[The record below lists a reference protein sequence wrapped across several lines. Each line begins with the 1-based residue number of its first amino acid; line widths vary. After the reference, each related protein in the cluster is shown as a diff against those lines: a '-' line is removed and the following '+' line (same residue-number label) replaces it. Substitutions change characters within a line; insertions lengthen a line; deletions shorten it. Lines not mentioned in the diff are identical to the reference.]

1 MERRVRATSTDGF
14 GPGIARDRGS
24 TRDTRDGSWRR
35 WKMAARSGWS
45 PPRAR
50 REALRCKKGAKGTT
64 AGQSGRKSKKLTH
77 LFEYDGAGAWKMAL
91 LMSDTCSAHE
101 DSKGSSQDLVEL
113 GVLAAPG
120 AEVTPHL
127 DAAEHRVRSVF
138 SRCASAQPISPR
150 DARRDGRVNYR
161 AAPTVFT
168 RVCVIRTPF
177 PREHTLRA
185 NPRRRSAT
193 GGALTVPTD
202 ATFRARCGER
212 ERGLSNL
219 CRIFG
224 PPDDSERDRGD
235 FRRIRV
241 PRRRGWSPD
250 FAKKRCDRSTEP
262 SLLLAR
268 PHARL
273 DCAVRFPPPPSA
285 NNVTQE

>member
-1 MERRVRATSTDGF
+1 MD
-14 GPGIARDRGS
+14 PGG
-24 TRDTRDGSWRR
+24 GGKWRR
-35 WKMAARSGWS
+35 DPGGRRRERGARRSGAKKARKGPLRASLEES
-45 PPRAR
+45 PRN
-50 REALRCKKGAKGTT
+50 
-64 AGQSGRKSKKLTH
+64 TH

-101 DSKGSSQDLVEL
+101 DSKGSSPRILSSLVFL
-113 GVLAAPG
+113 PRPAQKLPHIS
-120 AEVTPHL
+120 TPPNT
-127 DAAEHRVRSVF
+127 E
-138 SRCASAQPISPR
+138 SAR

-250 FAKKRCDRSTEP
+250 FAKKRRDRSTEP

>member
-14 GPGIARDRGS
+14 GPGIARDQGS

-101 DSKGSSQDLVEL
+101 DSKGSSPRILSSLVFL
-113 GVLAAPG
+113 PRPAQKLPHIS
-120 AEVTPHL
+120 TPPNT
-127 DAAEHRVRSVF
+127 E
-138 SRCASAQPISPR
+138 SAR
-150 DARRDGRVNYR
+150 DARRDGRVNHR

-202 ATFRARCGER
+202 ATFRARWGER
-212 ERGLSNL
+212 ERGA
-219 CRIFG
+219 CRIYVESLAPLTIPSVIEATSDVSG
-224 PPDDSERDRGD
+224 SLAAAGGRPTSQRRDATG
-235 FRRIRV
+235 RRSLPCSSRARTRV
-241 PRRRGWSPD
+241 STVPCGSRLRRVLI
-250 FAKKRCDRSTEP
+250 T
-262 SLLLAR
+262 
-268 PHARL
+268 
-273 DCAVRFPPPPSA
+273 
-285 NNVTQE
+285 

>member
-101 DSKGSSQDLVEL
+101 DSKGSSPRILSSLVFL
-113 GVLAAPG
+113 PRPAQKLPHIS
-120 AEVTPHL
+120 TPPNT
-127 DAAEHRVRSVF
+127 E
-138 SRCASAQPISPR
+138 SAR
-150 DARRDGRVNYR
+150 DARRDGRVNHR

-202 ATFRARCGER
+202 ATFRARCVKER
-212 ERGLSNL
+212 EGLVESMSNL
-219 CRIFG
+219 W
-224 PPDDSERDRGD
+224 PP
-235 FRRIRV
+235 
-241 PRRRGWSPD
+241 
-250 FAKKRCDRSTEP
+250 
-262 SLLLAR
+262 
-268 PHARL
+268 
-273 DCAVRFPPPPSA
+273 
-285 NNVTQE
+285 

>member
-77 LFEYDGAGAWKMAL
+77 LFEYDGEGAWKMAL

-101 DSKGSSQDLVEL
+101 DSKGSSPRILSSLVFL
-113 GVLAAPG
+113 PRPAQKLPHIS
-120 AEVTPHL
+120 TPPNT
-127 DAAEHRVRSVF
+127 E
-138 SRCASAQPISPR
+138 SAR
-150 DARRDGRVNYR
+150 DARRDGRVNHR